1 MELKDGVMHS
11 DIQTRVSG
19 DWEMEEGM
27 RSSNSDQRCLCGH
40 VKYLHTPRGHC
51 VGDHMCC
58 QCNKY
63 EEKAASRKPRTI
75 ALLNQPTATEPKS

>member
-40 VKYLHTPRGHC
+40 VKYLHAVIAWAIIC
-51 VGDHMCC
+51 
-58 QCNKY
+58 
-63 EEKAASRKPRTI
+63 AANAISTKKKPR
-75 ALLNQPTATEPKS
+75 LENHGP